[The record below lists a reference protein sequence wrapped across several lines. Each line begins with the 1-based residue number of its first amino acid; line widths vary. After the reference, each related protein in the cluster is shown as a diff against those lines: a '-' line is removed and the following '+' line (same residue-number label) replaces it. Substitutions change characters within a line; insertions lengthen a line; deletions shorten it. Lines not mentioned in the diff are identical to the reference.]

1 VAGFHDNRS
10 KHWTDR
16 MYKNHGDSQ
25 MNRLIACIGAT
36 VFVASLA
43 GTSVAHADQLADIK
57 KRGTLVCGIVS
68 NNPPFG
74 FQKPDTREIVGYD
87 VDFCNGVAKQLGVKP
102 ELKALSLEARIP
114 ELTQGRVDI
123 LTATLTFNPQRAQ
136 QIDFSNIYFVSNEVI
151 ATSAGSAN
159 KRVNDLAGK
168 RISTVKGS
176 SDIPTIE
183 QVLPTA
189 QLVSYDD
196 APSAFMALAQKKVD
210 GYVMSESIMH
220 RFIER
225 LGPNAD
231 TIAILSPPVAR
242 EYWGLGMKKG
252 EPALVEAVNHALG
265 VMESS
270 GQSQQIFD
278 RWLGTASP
286 YKMKRDFT
294 NAPIPG

>member
-1 VAGFHDNRS
+1 
-10 KHWTDR
+10 
-16 MYKNHGDSQ
+16 
-25 MNRLIACIGAT
+25 MNRLIACMGAAA
-36 VFVASLA
+36 FVVSMTGAR
-43 GTSVAHADQLADIK
+43 VVYADQLADIK
-57 KRGTLVCGIVS
+57 ARGTLVCGIVS

-74 FQKPDTREIVGYD
+74 FQSPDTREIVGYD
-87 VDFCNGVAKQLGVKP
+87 VDFCKGVAKQLGVRP

-136 QIDFSNIYFVSNEVI
+136 QIAFSNIYFVSNEVI
-151 ATSAGSAN
+151 ATSAGSSN
-159 KRVNDLAGK
+159 QKVNDLAGK

-176 SDIPTIE
+176 SDIPTV
-183 QVLPTA
+183 QHVLPTA

-196 APSAFMALAQKKVD
+196 APSAFMALAQRKVD

-225 LGPNAD
+225 LGANAN

-242 EYWGLGMKKG
+242 EYWGLGMKKD
-252 EPALVEAVNHALG
+252 EPKLVEAVNHALDE
-265 VMESS
+265 MESS
-270 GQSQQIFD
+270 GQSRQIFD
-278 RWLGTASP
+278 KWLGAASP
-286 YKMKRDFT
+286 YKMKRDFA